1 MRSKVFVT
9 IIAVCLLALLFSC
22 NRGGLRSTRKLLIYT
37 PHGQDLLR
45 DFITRYQAEHKD
57 VEVQFLDMGAREILE
72 RVRAERNRPQADL
85 WWGAAHTT
93 FQTASEENL
102 LATYRPTWADK
113 VPGSSRDNQDR
124 WYGTYQTPEVIV
136 YNSDAVKPEE
146 APKDWDDVL
155 DPKWRDKVLIR
166 NPNPSDSMRAIFG
179 AMIWRF
185 YKDSGSPDKGYD
197 WLRRL
202 DANVHEYT
210 ADGTLLM
217 QKLVR
222 REGLIS
228 LWNLPDV
235 WIHKEQKRFPIGYV
249 FPASGTPVITD
260 GIAVVRGALNEEEAK
275 RFYEFVTT
283 PESLTLAAKKYYRIP
298 VRTDIDR
305 NQLPA
310 WMNERVNEMP
320 LDWDLLRK
328 QSSDWLRYWDTE
340 IRGRSK
346 K

>member
-1 MRSKVFVT
+1 M
-9 IIAVCLLALLFSC
+9 
-22 NRGGLRSTRKLLIYT
+22 
-37 PHGQDLLR
+37 
-45 DFITRYQAEHKD
+45 
-57 VEVQFLDMGAREILE
+57 
-72 RVRAERNRPQADL
+72 
-85 WWGAAHTT
+85 
-93 FQTASEENL
+93 
-102 LATYRPTWADK
+102 
-113 VPGSSRDNQDR
+113 
-124 WYGTYQTPEVIV
+124 IV

-185 YKDSGSPDKGYD
+185 YKDTGSPDKGYD

-235 WIHKEQKRFPIGYV
+235 WIYKEQKGFPIGYV

-260 GIAVVRGALNEEEAK
+260 GIAIVRGGPNEEEAK

-283 PESLTLAAKKYYRIP
+283 PESLVLAAKKYYRIP

-305 NQLPA
+305 TQLPA

-328 QSSDWLRYWDTE
+328 QSGDWLRYWDTE

>member
-1 MRSKVFVT
+1 
-9 IIAVCLLALLFSC
+9 
-22 NRGGLRSTRKLLIYT
+22 
-37 PHGQDLLR
+37 
-45 DFITRYQAEHKD
+45 
-57 VEVQFLDMGAREILE
+57 
-72 RVRAERNRPQADL
+72 
-85 WWGAAHTT
+85 
-93 FQTASEENL
+93 

-113 VPGSSRDNQDR
+113 VPAGSRDSQDR

-146 APKDWDDVL
+146 APQDWDDVL
-155 DPKWRDKVLIR
+155 DPKWRDKILIR

-185 YKDSGSPDKGYD
+185 YKDTGSPEKGYD
-197 WLRRL
+197 WLRQL

-210 ADGTLLM
+210 ADGTLMM

-222 REGLIS
+222 REGVVS

-235 WIHKEQKRFPIGYV
+235 WIYKEQKSFPIGYV
-249 FPASGTPVITD
+249 FPRSGAPVITD
-260 GIAVVRGALNEEEAK
+260 GIAVVRGSPNEEEAK

-283 PESLTLAAKKYYRIP
+283 PESLVLAAKKYYRMP
-298 VRTDIDR
+298 VRSDIDR
-305 NQLPA
+305 TQLPG

-320 LDWDLLRK
+320 LDWDVLRN
-328 QSSDWLRYWDTE
+328 QSSEWLRYWDTE